1 LGKILVLVYSFQE
14 LLSTKTGILKD
25 RTRILAT
32 HNISFL
38 PDVDYIIVM
47 KDGHINA
54 QGTYKELMGAGGAF
68 AEFINEHSNYQEGE
82 TEVGE
87 KTNYQVTMKQNV
99 FLSFQ
104 RNRGYNNLECS
115 TQVCSSLTCKS

>member
-47 KDGHINA
+47 KDGHIDA

-68 AEFINEHSNYQEGE
+68 AEFIIEHSNYQEGE
-82 TEVGE
+82 EEETEVEE
-87 KTNYQVTMKQNV
+87 KNNYQVTMNQNV
-99 FLSFQ
+99 FFCHF
-104 RNRGYNNLECS
+104 GE
-115 TQVCSSLTCKS
+115 TEGTII

>member
-1 LGKILVLVYSFQE
+1 MVLVYSFQE

-47 KDGHINA
+47 KDGHIDA

-68 AEFINEHSNYQEGE
+68 AEFIIEHSNYQEGE
-82 TEVGE
+82 EEETEVEE
-87 KTNYQVTMKQNV
+87 KNNYQVTMNQNV
-99 FLSFQ
+99 FFCHF
-104 RNRGYNNLECS
+104 GE
-115 TQVCSSLTCKS
+115 TEGTII